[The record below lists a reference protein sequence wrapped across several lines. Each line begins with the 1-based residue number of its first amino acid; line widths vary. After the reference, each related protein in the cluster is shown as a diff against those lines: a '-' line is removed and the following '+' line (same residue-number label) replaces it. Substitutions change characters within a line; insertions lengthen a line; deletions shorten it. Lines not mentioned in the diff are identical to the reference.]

1 MGYRQRHG
9 TNWAWQVP
17 ALWKCRW
24 CLHGVPSVSLM
35 VVWCVQ
41 IKRLT
46 VGVLWPLFKGVTVV
60 AAAAT
65 TVGRVITFIV
75 GVIARRR

>member
-1 MGYRQRHG
+1 
-9 TNWAWQVP
+9 
-17 ALWKCRW
+17 
-24 CLHGVPSVSLM
+24 M

-46 VGVLWPLFKGVTVV
+46 VGVLWPLFKV

-65 TVGRVITFIV
+65 TVGRAITCII